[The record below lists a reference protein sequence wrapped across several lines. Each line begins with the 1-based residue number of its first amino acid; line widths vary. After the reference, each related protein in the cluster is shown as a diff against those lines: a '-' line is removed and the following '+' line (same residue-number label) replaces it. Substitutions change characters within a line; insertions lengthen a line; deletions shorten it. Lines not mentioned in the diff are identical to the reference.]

1 MKRLDTLVIGG
12 GTAGA
17 AIAGLL
23 AQHSDE
29 EIGLVE
35 AGPDYGALEQGRWP
49 RDLLDA
55 TALATSHDWG
65 YDSGELLAGRGLLYE
80 RARVIGGCSAHN
92 GCAEVVGARED
103 YDAWAAAGN
112 AGWSTE
118 ELLPHFGAAERRLRL
133 KRYADEEVTPFQ
145 SACIEASGAIG
156 IPRCEDLND
165 LTIDVGIACPPV
177 NIVDGVRFN
186 TAFAY
191 LDPARARPN
200 LEIKGRTLVDRLVL
214 AGDRVVAAETIDAAG
229 QPQRIE
235 AERFVLSAG
244 AYGTPSVLLRS
255 GIGPAEQLGALGV
268 DVVLELAGVGTN
280 LQDHATVML
289 RFSPSETLVRR
300 SRAFAAERPHPEE
313 QAIAKARSSLC
324 QEAFDLH
331 LFPCSEHTGEQA
343 WDFQLWVACM
353 DNHSRGS
360 IRLTSTD
367 PEAPP
372 RIDHALLTDP
382 AGHDADV
389 LWEGAELAR
398 ELAAGE
404 ALADLLDGELDAFV
418 KDDLPARVGH
428 YWHPAGTAKMGP
440 AEDPQAVVGADGLVH
455 GVANLYVADASI
467 MPVLPRANT
476 NLPTLTIGEKLAA
489 QLLGPRHSASA
500 APEVPGTSKKGR
512 RICPDQ
518 AQIGP

>member
-1 MKRLDTLVIGG
+1 MKRVDTLVIGG

-17 AIAGLL
+17 AVAGLL

-29 EIGLVE
+29 EIGLLE
-35 AGPDYGALEQGRWP
+35 AGPDYGALEEGRWP

-55 TALATSHDWG
+55 TALASSHDWG
-65 YDSGELLAGRGLLYE
+65 YDSGELLAGRELLYE
-80 RARVIGGCSAHN
+80 RARVLGGCSAHN

-112 AGWSTE
+112 PGWSTD
-118 ELLPHFGAAERRLRL
+118 ELLPHFAAAERRLRL

-145 SACIEASGAIG
+145 SACIEAADAIG
-156 IPRCEDLND
+156 IPRLEDLND
-165 LTIDVGIACPPV
+165 LTTDVGIACAPM

-191 LDPARARPN
+191 LDPVRSRPN
-200 LEIKGRTLVDRLVL
+200 LEIQGRMLVDRLLLSGGV
-214 AGDRVVAAETIDAAG
+214 VVAAEAIDAAG
-229 QPQRIE
+229 RRQRIE
-235 AERFVLSAG
+235 ADRFVLSAG

-255 GIGPAEQLGALGV
+255 GIGPAEQLSALGV
-268 DVVLELAGVGTN
+268 DVALELPGVGAN

-289 RFSPSETLVRR
+289 RFAPSERLRRR
-300 SRAFAAERPHPEE
+300 SSAFAAERAHPEE

-324 QEAFDLH
+324 REAFDLH
-331 LFPCSEHTGEQA
+331 IFPCTEHAGEQA

-353 DNHSRGS
+353 ENHSRGT
-360 IRLTSTD
+360 IQLTSTD

-382 AGHDADV
+382 AGHDAEV

-404 ALADLLDGELDAFV
+404 ALAGLLDGELDAFV
-418 KDDLPARVGH
+418 RDDLPTRVGH

-440 AEDPQAVVGADGLVH
+440 VEDPQAVVGADGRVH

-476 NLPTLTIGEKLAA
+476 NLPTLTIGERLAA
-489 QLLGPRHSASA
+489 QLLGLHAPPRRGADPRALAS
-500 APEVPGTSKKGR
+500 
-512 RICPDQ
+512 
-518 AQIGP
+518 